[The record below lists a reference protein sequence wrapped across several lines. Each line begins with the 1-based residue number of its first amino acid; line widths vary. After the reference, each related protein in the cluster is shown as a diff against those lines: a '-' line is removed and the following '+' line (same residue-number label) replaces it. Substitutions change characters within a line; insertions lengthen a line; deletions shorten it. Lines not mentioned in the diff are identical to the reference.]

1 MEIIFVLILYVAE
14 RSIFQIVSGVNV
26 CAIIHNHMQVMAHEK
41 NSVIQLVMQIDK
53 SNLIWH
59 QTRN

>member
-1 MEIIFVLILYVAE
+1 
-14 RSIFQIVSGVNV
+14 
-26 CAIIHNHMQVMAHEK
+26 MQVMAHEK